1 MRDTSCSRAS
11 DDASPASEGRTAS
24 WEYAIEPAQSNGS
37 KNASTIRR
45 ARRSQEREME
55 RQLIDRSIR
64 VKVSRCG
71 TSIGDR
77 NFPAG
82 GAPSGNTLQSKLIV
96 GFSFNFFTRKTAFQ
110 ASEIDCRLPFL

>member
-45 ARRSQEREME
+45 VRRSQEQEME

-71 TSIGDR
+71 TSIGDT
-77 NFPAG
+77 NFSAG
-82 GAPSGNTLQSKLIV
+82 GARPVGNTLQSKLIV
-96 GFSFNFFTRKTAFQ
+96 GFSFNLFTRKTAFQ
-110 ASEIDCRLPFL
+110 ASEIDCRSY